1 MTDLATT
8 VSRWTGSA
16 GTAQT
21 RYSEG
26 IQGTTVDPTALAVA
40 AQSALLANFNAAVQS
55 GHWARRLQA
64 VGANGWK
71 NATLAKASNYAT
83 GFQAGQQ
90 KYQSAMQTW
99 LPIIQSTAQQ
109 VKSTP
114 AVTFQD
120 RLQRSVAFAT
130 ALHNAKL
137 GM

>member
-1 MTDLATT
+1 MTDLNTT

-16 GTAQT
+16 GMAAG
-21 RYSEG
+21 RYQEG
-26 IQGTTVDPTALAVA
+26 IQSTTVDPTALAVQ
-40 AQSALLANFNAAVQS
+40 AQAALLSNFTQAVQS

-64 VGANGWK
+64 VGAAGWK
-71 NATLAKASNYAT
+71 QATLAKVGNYST
-83 GFQAGQQ
+83 GFQAGSA
-90 KYQSAMQTW
+90 KYQASMQTW
-99 LPIIQSTAQQ
+99 LPIIQSAAAQ

-137 GM
+137 SQ